1 VPAPTFAVGKALPH
15 LDQVPTLR
23 SLPGVATT
31 AAMSRRAT
39 RLLPRM
45 SDGGVLEGRRL
56 RAPRTELNRRISAHR
71 RIAFTRQSLDEVK
84 RVKDHFG
91 VTVNDVV
98 VAVCAGALH
107 TWLGERGDLPD
118 EPLLAM
124 VPVSVRT
131 AEQHG
136 TFGNRVST
144 MLVPIPTDEPD
155 PQTRLM
161 SAHEALRSAKER
173 HKAVPATVLQDANQV
188 VPAALFA
195 RAARMTT
202 MVAARHPSQAPVNTV
217 ISNVPGSPTPQYLAG
232 ARLEAVYP
240 VSAIM
245 HDVGLNITVMS
256 YCGGLDFGVVADRD
270 LVDDAWPLAQA
281 LGRAYDELVALLG

>member
-118 EPLLAM
+118 EPLLAT

-270 LVDDAWPLAQA
+270 L
-281 LGRAYDELVALLG
+281 LG